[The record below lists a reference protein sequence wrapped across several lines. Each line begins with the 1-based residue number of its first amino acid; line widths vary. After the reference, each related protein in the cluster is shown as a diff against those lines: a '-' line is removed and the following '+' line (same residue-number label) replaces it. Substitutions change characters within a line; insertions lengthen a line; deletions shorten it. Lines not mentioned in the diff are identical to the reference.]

1 MVNMNASKKVPVPPN
16 NNEEVKQPSAAAQPD
31 DLAVANAPPED
42 ELG

>member
-1 MVNMNASKKVPVPPN
+1 MNASKKAPVPPK

-42 ELG
+42 ESV